1 MPIEELKE
9 PYWEKQEGETPNQY
23 CYFLEFLEFPTFN
36 LKDFHDH
43 LCELHKNSQK
53 FTDKSKITSYAVL
66 RKWAGDAC
74 NKWRVRK
81 EAKRQSE
88 KDDILDTLHE
98 LDKQVKIDNFIK
110 KNSIRKKL
118 LERLDNEAEF
128 EKYSQLKHGVDAYVN
143 MSDDNRIDMEEPTTF
158 ANQKVDMESTN
169 KIEYEGVENLLEAF
183 HASKAEWDKHKK
195 P

>member
-1 MPIEELKE
+1 MPIEELQE

-36 LKDFHDH
+36 LKDFHQH
-43 LCELHKNSQK
+43 LCENRHE
-53 FTDKSKITSYAVL
+53 TTSINKVVKYQTL
-66 RKWAGDAC
+66 RKWAGEKC
-74 NKWRVRK
+74 NKWHIRK
-81 EAKRQSE
+81 EAKRQAE

-98 LDKQVKIDNFIK
+98 LDKEVKINNFK
-110 KNSIRKKL
+110 RKNSFKNKL
-118 LERLDNEAEF
+118 LERLEKEAEF

-143 MSDDNRIDMEEPTTF
+143 ISDDNRIDMEEPTTF

-169 KIEYEGVENLLEAF
+169 KIEYEGVENLLEVF
-183 HASKAEWDKHKK
+183 HASKDEWNKRK

>member
-1 MPIEELKE
+1 MPIEELQE

-43 LCELHKNSQK
+43 LCEKNKKEQK
-53 FTDKSKITSYAVL
+53 GTKVVTYNTI
-66 RKWAGDAC
+66 RKWAREAC

-88 KDDILDTLHE
+88 KDDLLVTLHE
-98 LDKQVKIDNFIK
+98 LDKEVKINNFK
-110 KNSIRKKL
+110 RKNNFKNKL
-118 LERLDNEAEF
+118 LERLEKEAEY

-143 MSDDNRIDMEEPTTF
+143 ISDDNRIDMEEPTTF

-169 KIEYEGVENLLEAF
+169 KIEYEGVENLLEVF
-183 HASKAEWDKHKK
+183 HASKNEWNKHNNE
-195 P
+195 

>member
-1 MPIEELKE
+1 MPIEELQE

-98 LDKQVKIDNFIK
+98 LDKEVKINNFK
-110 KNSIRKKL
+110 RKNNFKNKL
-118 LERLDNEAEF
+118 LERLEKEAEY

-143 MSDDNRIDMEEPTTF
+143 ISDDNRIDMEEPTTF
-158 ANQKVDMESTN
+158 ASQKVDMESTN
-169 KIEYEGVENLLEAF
+169 KIEYEGVENLLEVF
-183 HASKAEWDKHKK
+183 HASKNEWDKHNSE
-195 P
+195 

>member
-1 MPIEELKE
+1 MPIEELQE

-43 LCELHKNSQK
+43 LCEKNKKEQK
-53 FTDKSKITSYAVL
+53 GTKVVTYGTL
-66 RKWAGDAC
+66 RKWAREAC

-88 KDDILDTLHE
+88 KDDLLDTLHE
-98 LDKQVKIDNFIK
+98 LDKEVKINNFK
-110 KNSIRKKL
+110 RKNNFKNKL
-118 LERLDNEAEF
+118 LERLEKEAEY

-143 MSDDNRIDMEEPTTF
+143 ISDDNRIDMEEPTTF

-169 KIEYEGVENLLEAF
+169 KIEYEGVENLLEVF
-183 HASKAEWDKHKK
+183 HASKNEWNKHNSE
-195 P
+195 

>member
-1 MPIEELKE
+1 MPIEELQE

-43 LCELHKNSQK
+43 LCEKNKKEQK
-53 FTDKSKITSYAVL
+53 GTKVVTYNTI
-66 RKWAGDAC
+66 RKWARDAC

-98 LDKQVKIDNFIK
+98 LDKEVKINNFK
-110 KNSIRKKL
+110 RKNNFKNKL
-118 LERLDNEAEF
+118 LERLEKEAEY

-143 MSDDNRIDMEEPTTF
+143 ISDDNRIDMEEPTTF
-158 ANQKVDMESTN
+158 ASQKVDMESTN
-169 KIEYEGVENLLEAF
+169 KIEYEGVENLLEVF
-183 HASKAEWDKHKK
+183 HASKNEWNKHNSE
-195 P
+195 